1 MFPNSSDYVALA
13 CILIPL
19 GVLLVCLSILW
30 TILNKVLR
38 RPKRPGIPND
48 EYNTSLFLDLAD
60 TDVMFESDQYI
71 YSEETKDRESL
82 VEETTV

>member
-1 MFPNSSDYVALA
+1 MFPNISDYVALA

-48 EYNTSLFLDLAD
+48 EYNNSLFLDLAD
-60 TDVMFESDQYI
+60 TDVMFESDRYI

>member
-30 TILNKVLR
+30 TILKKVLR
-38 RPKRPGIPND
+38 RPKRPGIPHD

-60 TDVMFESDQYI
+60 TDVIFESDQYI

-82 VEETTV
+82 VEETSV

>member
-1 MFPNSSDYVALA
+1 MFPTISDYVALA

-48 EYNTSLFLDLAD
+48 EYNNSLFLDLAD
-60 TDVMFESDQYI
+60 TDVMFESDRYI

>member
-38 RPKRPGIPND
+38 RPKRPGIPNE
-48 EYNTSLFLDLAD
+48 EYNISLFLDLAD
-60 TDVMFESDQYI
+60 TDVMFESDRYI